1 MRITALPV
9 LAAALLTSHAHGA
22 AAPNMKDGLWEITM
36 KMEMAGMP
44 QAMPP
49 QVMQQCI
56 TKKDLQDPAKA
67 VPGSSPRDG
76 RCKMT
81 DHKMQGNAAT
91 WNVVCEDGTTGS
103 GTATYSSTSYT
114 SANKITS
121 KRGGETHTMT
131 MHNSG
136 RYLGDCKKP

>member
-9 LAAALLTSHAHGA
+9 LVAALLASHAHGA

-44 QAMPP
+44 HAMPP
-49 QVMQQCI
+49 QVMQRCI
-56 TKKDLQDPAKA
+56 TKKDLEDPAKA
-67 VPGSSPRDG
+67 MPGNSPADG

-81 DHKMQGNAAT
+81 DHKMQGNTAT
-91 WNVVCEDGTTGS
+91 WNVACEDGTAGS

-114 SANKITS
+114 STNKITS
-121 KRGGETHTMT
+121 KHRGEAQTMT

>member
-9 LAAALLTSHAHGA
+9 LATALLVSHAHGA

-44 QAMPP
+44 QAMPA
-49 QVMQQCI
+49 QVMQRCI
-56 TKKDLQDPAKA
+56 TKKDLEDPAKA
-67 VPGSSPRDG
+67 MPGNSPPDG

-81 DHKMQGNAAT
+81 DHKMQGNTAT
-91 WNVVCEDGTTGS
+91 WNIACEDGTAGS
-103 GTATYSSTSYT
+103 GTATYGSTSYT
-114 SANKITS
+114 STNKITS
-121 KRGGETHTMT
+121 KRGAEAHTMT